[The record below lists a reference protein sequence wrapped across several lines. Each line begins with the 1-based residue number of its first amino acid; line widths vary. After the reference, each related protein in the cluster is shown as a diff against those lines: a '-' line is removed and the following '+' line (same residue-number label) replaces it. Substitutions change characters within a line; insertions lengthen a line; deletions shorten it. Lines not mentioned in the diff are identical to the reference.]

1 MTPKEAIAVDGGAV
15 YGPYTPGVRVG
26 DSLWL
31 SGQIAP
37 DAGDLQ
43 AQVAGALAKID
54 ALLAAGGASK
64 HDLVAVQVLLEDIG
78 DFAAMNEVYA
88 AWLEGVRVPPTRA
101 AYQAAAL
108 PAGAAVEILVHAVIG
123 SA

>member
-1 MTPKEAIAVDGGAV
+1 MRAMCK
-15 YGPYTPGVRVG
+15 R
-26 DSLWL
+26 
-31 SGQIAP
+31 
-37 DAGDLQ
+37 
-43 AQVAGALAKID
+43 D

-64 HDLVAVQVLLEDIG
+64 HDLVAVQVLLQDIG
-78 DFAAMNEVYA
+78 DFSAMNEVYA

-123 SA
+123 SS

>member
-1 MTPKEAIAVDGGAV
+1 MTSKQAIALDGGTV
-15 YGPYTPGVRVG
+15 YGPYTPGIRVG

-37 DAGDLQ
+37 DAGGLK

-54 ALLAAGGASK
+54 TLLAAGGASK

-88 AWLEGVRVPPTRA
+88 AWLEDVRVPPTRA
-101 AYQAAAL
+101 AYQTAAL